1 MVFPQL
7 ETRIYIGSG
16 KWGWDS
22 AALHIIPAKFV
33 EFAFGGLGV
42 GVYGTSD
49 NSAKFAEFAAF
60 GGVGV
65 EVVGIRDYQALTK
78 HKVIRRGK

>member
-1 MVFPQL
+1 MVFPQV
-7 ETRIYIGSG
+7 EKRIYIGSG
-16 KWGWDS
+16 EWGWDS
-22 AALHIIPAKFV
+22 AALHIIPAKFA

-65 EVVGIRDYQALTK
+65 GVDGTSDNSAKFAEFAAI
-78 HKVIRRGK
+78 